1 MLAIVVQVNPN
12 IGGNLR
18 LFRKSNHVDSWRV
31 AGRPAGPALER
42 SFQLPDRRRR
52 WAAYGVQRHAGARL
66 AAAAHYLQPAITGIK
81 ALCDCRRG
89 LRRTAEALHLRRP
102 QQAFGSV
109 RLAGRLLGPFAGA
122 LQADPGAPDAI
133 AKNAKSTAASHVPI
147 SSALGPFRNTPAIGV
162 VTCAAPIALPE
173 RVCRCPPGLRRL
185 AHKPKPM
192 GGTSDNIAG
201 TRLLQRMEPRARY
214 APPQWTWDFSSR
226 TTDWLG

>member
-89 LRRTAEALHLRRP
+89 LRRTAEPLHLRRP

-109 RLAGRLLGPFAGA
+109 GLAGRLLGPFAGA

-162 VTCAAPIALPE
+162 VTCAALNIEIIGVLATFSILLRFKPLSIGG
-173 RVCRCPPGLRRL
+173 RGLET
-185 AHKPKPM
+185 AC
-192 GGTSDNIAG
+192 GAG
-201 TRLLQRMEPRARY
+201 A
-214 APPQWTWDFSSR
+214 FG
-226 TTDWLG
+226 WLGW